1 MEFYSLAVSIVKAI
15 IRITKTKN
23 LINTN
28 IVHYAKAFDCVDHNK
43 L

>member
-15 IRITKTKN
+15 IRIAKTKN